1 MPTLQPSSR
10 AVFARPSF
18 VFPPQVPRRGPIAP
32 GAAPRLDDARR
43 RGRNGPA
50 AERGAVH
57 QHQSRPRREMFG
69 RRILALPRV
78 RRPVPRF
85 ARISFLQGASRRR
98 RDDANQ
104 SVEDA
109 SGRGRGYRASA
120 AVGRARMAA
129 SLGRTGPGSSRRD
142 YVRGR
147 RVVGAPRPRTSE
159 TRGTPR
165 TRSRRRNSRRK
176 SRGTPPRGK

>member
-57 QHQSRPRREMFG
+57 QHQSRPRRDMFG

-98 RDDANQ
+98 RDANQ
-104 SVEDA
+104 SAEDA
-109 SGRGRGYRASA
+109 SGRGRGCRASR
-120 AVGRARMAA
+120 G
-129 SLGRTGPGSSRRD
+129 GRTRENGSVTGAYGARLSRRD